1 MREVPAGTSA
11 EATFWPETWHTAAAI
26 GNEGVRAVSTPA
38 ILGFLEQTSL
48 EALRPYQ
55 TEDEISVGAHIS
67 LDHVGP
73 AFLSEAVLCRASVE
87 HAEGRR
93 ITFAVEAEQ
102 GGRAVARGRYLR
114 VVLSAERFYGR
125 QSGEAARTGAP
136 IEFWFDVHS
145 PWSYLAA
152 TRLPAVAARHARP
165 IRWIPIHL
173 ARLNEEIG
181 GRRPLD
187 ENPAFVRWYQQDL
200 QDWAERTGLTIRYHP
215 QFPLRPARAL
225 RMTTY
230 AIEEGRGPECVSAV
244 MRAYWTESRDISDLD
259 VLGNLAASAGLEP
272 HASRAA
278 ALDERYKALVEAATR
293 AAIENGVFGV
303 PSFRAEGKL
312 FFGNDRLDL
321 LDEFLTKC
329 GRAFASELAQPLP

>member
-1 MREVPAGTSA
+1 MKEVPAGTWF
-11 EATFWPETWHTAAAI
+11 EATVFPETWHTAAAI

-48 EALRPYQ
+48 LAIGPYQ
-55 TEDEISVGAHIS
+55 AEDEISVGSHIS

-73 AFLSEAVLCRASVE
+73 AFLGAAVRCRATVE
-87 HAEGRR
+87 QVEGRR
-93 ITFAVEAEQ
+93 ITFRVEAEQ
-102 GGRAVARGRYLR
+102 GGRPVARGRYLR
-114 VVLSAERFYGR
+114 VVLPVERFYAG
-125 QSGEAARTGAP
+125 QPGAAATPAGP

-152 TRLPAVAARHARP
+152 TRLPAIAARHARP
-165 IRWIPIHL
+165 IRWIPVHL
-173 ARLNEEIG
+173 ARLNEQIG

-225 RMTTY
+225 RMATY
-230 AIEEGRGPECVSAV
+230 AIEQGRAAEFVPAI
-244 MRAYWTESRDISDLD
+244 MRAYWTESRDISNLD
-259 VLGNLAASAGLEP
+259 VLGELAASAGLDPE
-272 HASRAA
+272 AAGAA
-278 ALDERYKALVEAATR
+278 AQGDPYRAQLERATA
-293 AAIENGVFGV
+293 AAIESGVFGV

-312 FFGNDRLDL
+312 FFGNDRLEF
-321 LDEFLTKC
+321 LDEFLV
-329 GRAFASELAQPLP
+329 GSRSP